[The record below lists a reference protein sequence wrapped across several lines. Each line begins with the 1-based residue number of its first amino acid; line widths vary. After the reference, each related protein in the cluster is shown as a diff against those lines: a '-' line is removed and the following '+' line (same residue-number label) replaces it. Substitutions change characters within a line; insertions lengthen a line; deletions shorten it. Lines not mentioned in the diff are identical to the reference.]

1 MLASLLCPTEST
13 WIRDNLKITCTGAI
27 DSLGGQTIALT
38 GQVSVRG
45 KHVLRPQLIELLE
58 LAGATYKDDLSRKVS
73 LLVHGDLS
81 SQHVVNEWEQHSQK
95 LEFVKVESKSGHH
108 ICVVTARGFSDSLSG
123 KPAECQLWRYGQ
135 SLM

>member
-1 MLASLLCPTEST
+1 M
-13 WIRDNLKITCTGAI
+13 
-27 DSLGGQTIALT
+27 GGQTIALT
-38 GQVSVRG
+38 GKVSVRG

-58 LAGATYKDDLSRKVS
+58 LAGATYKDDLSRNVS

-95 LEFVKVESKSGHH
+95 LEFVKAEARSGHH
-108 ICVVTARGFSDSLSG
+108 ICVVTARGFSDLLSG
-123 KPAECQLWRYGQ
+123 TTAECQLWRYGQ

>member
-1 MLASLLCPTEST
+1 MT
-13 WIRDNLKITCTGAI
+13 ITCTGAI

-38 GQVSVRG
+38 GKVSVRG

-108 ICVVTARGFSDSLSG
+108 ICVVTARGFSDLLSG